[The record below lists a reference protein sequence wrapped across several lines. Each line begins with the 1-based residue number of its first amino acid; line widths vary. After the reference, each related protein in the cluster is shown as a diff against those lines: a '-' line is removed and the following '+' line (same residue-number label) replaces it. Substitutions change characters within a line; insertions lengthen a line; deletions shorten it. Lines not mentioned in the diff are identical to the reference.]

1 MSVIK
6 GAYNNFT
13 PSDETYLSTIE
24 PSMVVSSQKC
34 LAVIMFTW
42 LPRVIVNSI
51 IVGIKRFKY
60 PSAFSYMV
68 SPAVSKSKLE

>member
-24 PSMVVSSQKC
+24 PCMIVSSQKC
-34 LAVIMFTW
+34 LAVIKFTW
-42 LPRVIVNSI
+42 LPRVILNYM
-51 IVGIKRFKY
+51 IVGINRVKY